1 MRHCVCKR
9 LLELAKEGEVIRTQ
23 DLSTLV
29 YLVARNP
36 QGQRLA
42 WDFFKE
48 NWGFLVQKSV

>member
-1 MRHCVCKR
+1 MA
-9 LLELAKEGEVIRTQ
+9 LEGEVIRNQ

-36 QGQRLA
+36 HGQQLA
-42 WDFFKE
+42 WAFFKK